1 MIKNL
6 PKNMS
11 EIDKPKHDEETKEEK
26 KGDKKKSKKK
36 DDKKDDNEKK
46 KKKKKKEEIKPYQ
59 VTHKDEIVETKLT
72 ELK

>member
-36 DDKKDDNEKK
+36 DDNEKK

-59 VTHKDEIVETKLT
+59 VTHKDEIVESKLK

>member
-26 KGDKKKSKKK
+26 KEKKSGKKKG
-36 DDKKDDNEKK
+36 DKKDDTEKK
-46 KKKKKKEEIKPYQ
+46 KKKKKKDEIKPYE
-59 VTHKDEIVETKLT
+59 VTHKDEIVESKLN